1 MDLEYNKIYT
11 FSDLREIFHLP
22 QVQGSKSTSQLS
34 EISKKYLLTK
44 KGRNQYI
51 IEREL
56 TELEKIDNIKYFK
69 NREYIEPMIYT
80 MLSTSK
86 ENSIT
91 MDMHELMEE
100 TEIVN
105 KDFNYIKYHI
115 KECSSYME
123 QTEYG
128 LSIFTSES
136 EPMLKRIIRDILYDM
151 EDRQLIKV
159 NEIPVVAFKIYDYDN
174 KCWFTRRK
182 EITSDKD
189 IQELLE
195 IKRKVLN
202 ELGLQKESEIN
213 YANRSHFR
221 DLIAKEY
228 EAEYFYYKYN
238 IVLNKKDLTLNQ
250 NCDIIDLKKSF
261 NKYIQEK
268 VGKSKQG
275 GLKTLTQEEKD
286 IYITYCI
293 DTSQDFK
300 LRERK
305 NK

>member
-11 FSDLREIFHLP
+11 LSDLREIFHLP

-105 KDFNYIKYHI
+105 KDFNYIK
-115 KECSSYME
+115 
-123 QTEYG
+123 
-128 LSIFTSES
+128 
-136 EPMLKRIIRDILYDM
+136 
-151 EDRQLIKV
+151 
-159 NEIPVVAFKIYDYDN
+159 
-174 KCWFTRRK
+174 
-182 EITSDKD
+182 
-189 IQELLE
+189 
-195 IKRKVLN
+195 
-202 ELGLQKESEIN
+202 
-213 YANRSHFR
+213 
-221 DLIAKEY
+221 
-228 EAEYFYYKYN
+228 
-238 IVLNKKDLTLNQ
+238 
-250 NCDIIDLKKSF
+250 
-261 NKYIQEK
+261 
-268 VGKSKQG
+268 
-275 GLKTLTQEEKD
+275 
-286 IYITYCI
+286 
-293 DTSQDFK
+293 
-300 LRERK
+300 
-305 NK
+305 